1 MLGDMSGYDVAWDT
15 FDPAAIVIDP
25 QVPAAGRHQLSQHGL
40 PSNDGSMPVLAEL
53 VPFRDPQPDVPA
65 APRSL
70 RTAGT
75 LAAIAWVLVAASIAA
90 GAYGG
95 AASALSLFAIALAC
109 GVLAVLAWSAAK
121 DGRPVAAS
129 GLIPLPPAR
138 DLTEYYMAH
147 AGRLFHRRY
156 VRPQSD
162 LDADALATWHRAV
175 RAANRIYR
183 SDSLLDKVV
192 DADRVA
198 SDVPELLWKIA
209 EGLAMISDVRINI
222 RNIIREHGDQHPAVM
237 AKLRAQERLLARGN
251 AQVDRRIGRLEM
263 LADRLDAADAARQ
276 GETALKRLQEVDVKI
291 HDLVASTGENTTD
304 IDMAVGLTIDVEAVI
319 ALTNQA
325 IRDLSVFDDDS
336 DGS

>member
-1 MLGDMSGYDVAWDT
+1 MSGYDGAWDT

-25 QVPAAGRHQLSQHGL
+25 QVPATARHQLSQHGM
-40 PSNDGSMPVLAEL
+40 PSDDGTMPVLAEL
-53 VPFRDPQPDVPA
+53 VPFRDAQPAVPA

-70 RTAGT
+70 RAAGT
-75 LAAIAWVLVAASIAA
+75 LAAVAWALVAASVAA

-95 AASALSLFAIALAC
+95 PAAAVSLFAVALAC
-109 GVLAVLAWSAAK
+109 GVLALLAWTAAK
-121 DGRPVAAS
+121 EGRPAAAS
-129 GLIPLPPAR
+129 GLIPLPPAS
-138 DLTEYYMAH
+138 DLREYYTAH
-147 AGRLFHRRY
+147 AGRIFHRRY

-162 LDADALATWHRAV
+162 LDADVLATWNRAV

-183 SDSLLDKVV
+183 SESLLDKVV

-237 AKLRAQERLLARGN
+237 AKLRAQERLLARGTG
-251 AQVDRRIGRLEM
+251 QVDRRIGRLEM

-291 HDLVASTGENTTD
+291 NDLVASTGEKTTD

-325 IRDLSVFDDDS
+325 IRDLSAYDEDS
-336 DGS
+336 EGG